1 MNTDESLSKVFDIEP
16 MVAQEVLPALSS
28 APVIESSDKIEDD
41 YDHARDNLREL
52 LTQGKSALE
61 TALSVAKSSEHPRA
75 FEVVGGLM
83 KQLADI
89 NQQLMDVHQQKKKLE
104 EPNKTQTKNTTN
116 NAIFVGST
124 AELSKMISNMN
135 KGGKAGNSKLFRDEM

>member
-1 MNTDESLSKVFDIEP
+1 MNTDESLSKIFDIEP
-16 MVAQEVLPALSS
+16 IKEQEVEVLPAKGEPSHTS
-28 APVIESSDKIEDD
+28 AKIEDD
-41 YDHARDNLREL
+41 YDHARDNLRDL
-52 LTQGKSALE
+52 LVQGKAALE

-104 EPNKTQTKNTTN
+104 EPVKGVASKEVTNN

-124 AELSKMISNMN
+124 SDLSKMIKKMT
-135 KGGKAGNSKLFRDEM
+135 GE

>member
-16 MVAQEVLPALSS
+16 MKEQEVEVLPAIGEPKQTT
-28 APVIESSDKIEDD
+28 AKIEDD

-52 LTQGKSALE
+52 LSQGKSALE

-104 EPNKTQTKNTTN
+104 EPTKGSATKEVTTN

-124 AELSKMISNMN
+124 ADLNKMIKKMT
-135 KGGKAGNSKLFRDEM
+135 GE

>member
-16 MVAQEVLPALSS
+16 MKQQEVEVLPATGEPKHTSG
-28 APVIESSDKIEDD
+28 KIEDD

-61 TALSVAKSSEHPRA
+61 TALSVAKQSEHPRA

-104 EPNKTQTKNTTN
+104 EPSKGSTKEVTTN

-124 AELSKMISNMN
+124 ADLSKMIKKMT
-135 KGGKAGNSKLFRDEM
+135 GE

>member
-16 MVAQEVLPALSS
+16 MKEQPVEVLQLQGEPSTTS
-28 APVIESSDKIEDD
+28 AKIEDD

-61 TALSVAKSSEHPRA
+61 TALSVAKASEHPRA

-104 EPNKTQTKNTTN
+104 EPTKGTSSKEITHN

-124 AELSKMISNMN
+124 ADLSKMIKKMT
-135 KGGKAGNSKLFRDEM
+135 GE